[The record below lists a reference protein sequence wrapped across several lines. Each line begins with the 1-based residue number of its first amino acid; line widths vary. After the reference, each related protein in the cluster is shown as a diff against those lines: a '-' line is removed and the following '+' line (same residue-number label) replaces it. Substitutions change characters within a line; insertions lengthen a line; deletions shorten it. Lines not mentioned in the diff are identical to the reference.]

1 MKSSSE
7 NNFCIFFHKCNA
19 FLIFV
24 KFFKSFLQK
33 IMETTIFYII
43 FAIILLSALFIL
55 FTKNVA
61 YAAFALLLTF
71 TGIAGIYIF
80 LIADVVA
87 VAQVMVYVGG
97 ILILLI
103 FGIMFTSKGLPN
115 GKILTEHQHQLG
127 GGLLSLLICCLLI
140 FTIFNTHFENL
151 PWIKNATLLSAHSTL
166 ELVGLQLMTDN
177 VLALEVIGVLL
188 LVALIGTA
196 LIAGKKLIN

>member
-7 NNFCIFFHKCNA
+7 NKFCISFDKCNA

-24 KFFKSFLQK
+24 KFLSLFLQK
-33 IMETTIFYII
+33 IMETAIFYII
-43 FAIILLSALFIL
+43 FTIIILSALFIL
-55 FTKNVA
+55 FTKNVV

-71 TGIAGIYIF
+71 TGIAGIYVF

-87 VAQVMVYVGG
+87 VAQLMIYVGG

-103 FGIMFTSKGLPN
+103 FGIMFTSKGQHN
-115 GKILTEHQHQLG
+115 GTILTEHQYQLG
-127 GGLLSLLICCLLI
+127 GGLLSI
-140 FTIFNTHFENL
+140 FIACVLFLTIFSTDFASL
-151 PWIKNATLLSAHSTL
+151 PWIKEASLLPAHSTL

-188 LVALIGTA
+188 LVALIGTV
-196 LIAGKKLIN
+196 LIAGKKIIN